1 MVADSCCNLLR
12 SSSSFLI
19 CWLSASRLPLSSPN
33 AWTSSVLY
41 VWRACPRGRV
51 LLLLLE
57 AEEAAEDESDI
68 ATERSATTFGE
79 GVSGLRRGVSGV

>member
-1 MVADSCCNLLR
+1 
-12 SSSSFLI
+12 
-19 CWLSASRLPLSSPN
+19 
-33 AWTSSVLY
+33 
-41 VWRACPRGRV
+41 V